1 MCQGVGPFMAVEEFI
16 HGTVVTHTARGFF
29 MLFCIYIREIDMGAL
44 YFESRGKETWKRK
57 TR

>member
-1 MCQGVGPFMAVEEFI
+1 MAVEEFI